1 MVAGF
6 RRGRLWRFSSIFR
19 GAQDSAVPDTGRADA
34 AYGDSFAIVNI
45 GDGVGAGAPLC
56 SRHSLG
62 EIVMPDAQTAAML
75 RAVLEELCV
84 SISPFDAHTRT
95 NVASKLLETIR
106 NGRSSLDDLK
116 NAGRQALY
124 APPTMWR

>member
-1 MVAGF
+1 
-6 RRGRLWRFSSIFR
+6 
-19 GAQDSAVPDTGRADA
+19 
-34 AYGDSFAIVNI
+34 
-45 GDGVGAGAPLC
+45 
-56 SRHSLG
+56 
-62 EIVMPDAQTAAML
+62 MPDAQTAAML